1 MLLLF
6 LSSGLF
12 LGWSLGAND
21 AANIFGSAVGTRM
34 VRFRTAAIVASIFV
48 IIGATFQGEG
58 GADTLGRL
66 GTIDALAGAFTVA
79 LASALTIFM
88 MVKSGLIVSTS
99 QAIVGAIIGWN
110 VFANRPTD
118 TVLLGQIASSWVVGM
133 LLGAMF
139 AVVLYLIVHE
149 LFKRLHLHLLW
160 KHTVL
165 KIMLLLIGA
174 FGAYSLGANNI
185 VNVMGVFVNAVSLPE
200 LNMGPLS
207 LSSNQQLFFLGA
219 VAIAVGI
226 FTYSQRTM
234 KVVGNDLMP
243 LSAETAMVV
252 VLAQSLVLFIFSSQG
267 LSNAIASLGLGHI
280 PQVPVSSTQ
289 VVIGSI
295 VGIGLL
301 KGGRSIKYKV
311 LFNIM
316 LGWVATPLIA
326 GLTAYILLFVV
337 GHIFQLPVVGGG

>member
-66 GTIDALAGAFTVA
+66 GTIDQLAGAFTVA
-79 LASALTIFM
+79 LASALAIFM
-88 MVKSGLIVSTS
+88 MVKSSLIVSTS

-110 VFANRPTD
+110 FFAGRSTD
-118 TVLLGQIASSWVVGM
+118 TILLGKIASSWVVGM
-133 LLGAMF
+133 LLGAVF
-139 AVVLYLIVHE
+139 AVILYLIVHE
-149 LFKRLHLHLLW
+149 TFKRLHLHLLW

-165 KIMLLLIGA
+165 KILLLLIGA

-185 VNVMGVFVNAVSLPE
+185 VNVMGVFVNAVSLPA
-200 LNMGPLS
+200 LSIGPLT
-207 LSSNQQLFFLGA
+207 LSSSQQLFFLGA
-219 VAIAVGI
+219 VAFSVGI

-252 VLAQSLVLFIFSSQG
+252 VLAQSLVLFIFSSKG
-267 LSNAIASLGLGHI
+267 LSDAIASLGLGRI

-311 LFNIM
+311 LINIV
-316 LGWVATPLIA
+316 LGWIATPVIA

-337 GHIFQLPVVGGG
+337 GNIFQLPVAGE